1 MKLSSFPLL
10 ICLLVFTPMASGSAT
25 KDNTGK
31 KLPELNVKI
40 VENKPAA
47 IKGRPRIIEFWAT
60 WCGPCVKNIPH
71 LNELHQKYKDQGLVI
86 IGITDESLKT
96 IRHFMRDNPMHYAVA
111 IDAKDELSKVF
122 GIKGIPHALLVDP
135 SGTIVW
141 EGHPSSLKESQIEK
155 VLTSGLAPSR
165 PLPKAL

>member
-1 MKLSSFPLL
+1 
-10 ICLLVFTPMASGSAT
+10 
-25 KDNTGK
+25 
-31 KLPELNVKI
+31 
-40 VENKPAA
+40 
-47 IKGRPRIIEFWAT
+47 
-60 WCGPCVKNIPH
+60 
-71 LNELHQKYKDQGLVI
+71 
-86 IGITDESLKT
+86 
-96 IRHFMRDNPMHYAVA
+96 MRDNPMHYAVA